1 MLSIPLGPL
10 ALPVA
15 PLLLLAALWLATVV
29 ARRLA
34 PEGDAAPVERSLWLG
49 AALGLL
55 AARAAHVLIH
65 AQPYLAQP
73 WSVLDL
79 RDGGWEDSVGVIVA
93 ALWLAG
99 RTRTRPALR
108 RPLAW
113 GTVAGMAAWVAGSVA
128 ALAAGGQPLQAPAP
142 AVAITE
148 LGSAR
153 TRSLAEV
160 LDGRPTVVNLWA
172 TWCGPCRA
180 EMPVLDAA
188 RRREQDVRFI
198 LVNQGESAAV
208 VRAYLQREGLAAEG
222 VWLDEARALGPAVGS
237 RGLPTT
243 LFFDA
248 RGRRVDA
255 HLGALN
261 AAALQVRLQRLR
273 QP

>member
-15 PLLLLAALWLATVV
+15 PLLLLAALWLATLV

-34 PEGDAAPVERSLWLG
+34 PEADAVPAERTLWLA

-79 RDGGWEDSVGVIVA
+79 RDGGWEDSVGVIVVA
-93 ALWLAG
+93 VWLAG

-128 ALAAGGQPLQAPAP
+128 ALAAGGQPMQAPAP

-148 LGSAR
+148 LDSAR
-153 TRSLAEV
+153 TRSLAEE

-188 RRREQDVRFI
+188 RRREQDVRFL

-248 RGRRVDA
+248 RGRFVDA

>member
-34 PEGDAAPVERSLWLG
+34 PEVDAAPVERALWM
-49 AALGLL
+49 AATLGLL
-55 AARAAHVLIH
+55 SARAAHVLIH

-93 ALWLAG
+93 AAWLA
-99 RTRTRPALR
+99 RQTRGQPALR

-113 GTVAGMAAWVAGSVA
+113 GTVAGMFGWAVGSMA
-128 ALAAGGQPLQAPAP
+128 ALAVGGQPMQAPAP
-142 AVAITE
+142 AVSVVALEGGHTK
-148 LGSAR
+148 L
-153 TRSLAEV
+153 LPEV
-160 LDGRPTVVNLWA
+160 LDGRPAVVNLWA

-188 RRREQDVRFI
+188 RRHEKDVRFI

-208 VRAYLQREGLAAEG
+208 VHAYLQREGLAAEG
-222 VWLDEARALGPAVGS
+222 VWLDEALALGPAVGS

-248 RGRRVDA
+248 QGRRVDA

-261 AAALQVRLQRLR
+261 AAALQVRLRRLR

>member
-34 PEGDAAPVERSLWLG
+34 PEGDAAPAERTLWLA

-65 AQPYLAQP
+65 VQPYLAQP

-99 RTRTRPALR
+99 RTRTYPALR

-128 ALAAGGQPLQAPAP
+128 ALAAGGQPMQAPAP

-148 LGSAR
+148 LDSAN
-153 TRSLAEV
+153 TRSLAAV

-208 VRAYLQREGLAAEG
+208 VRAYLQREGLATEG